1 MKILFLTFFSLS
13 VFAQNIPQCPPESF
27 VVEFNS
33 PITKAK
39 KSFCAYQKNGETIKH
54 GEELIFDTKGEVI
67 KRVSYNHGQEGEA
80 TIASAPAA
88 VTPDFKGTNVPG
100 TEEATSKFTDTLIGT
115 KPLSDEQKFLGTVQ
129 DLMAVLTMKRENNG
143 KGIFKVSQCDDRPMD
158 WLKAAILNTQINKSY
173 VFKEQ
178 CDVKGSFSANFT
190 SEFPITFELRNLQDF
205 NKTEMTLKMKV
216 TKSVSGIR
224 YGFEVLEGLISSPTR
239 NANFKVEYEIDINPL
254 TGIADKSSQK
264 GKVTLTKIDNKEVK
278 DVSAP
283 WRYEN

>member
-1 MKILFLTFFSLS
+1 MKIIFLTFFSLS

-54 GEELIFDTKGEVI
+54 GEELIFDTKDEVV
-67 KRVSYNHGQEGEA
+67 KRILYNHGQEGESP
-80 TIASAPAA
+80 TTA
-88 VTPDFKGTNVPG
+88 VAPDFKGANIPG
-100 TEEATSKFTDTLIGT
+100 TEEASGKFTDTLIGT
-115 KPLSDEQKFLGTVQ
+115 KPLSDEQKFLSTVQ
-129 DLMAVLTMKRENNG
+129 DLMAVLTMKKENSG
-143 KGIFKVSQCDDRPMD
+143 KGLFKVSQCDDKPMD
-158 WLKAAILNTQINKSY
+158 WLKAAIFNTQINKSY
-173 VFKEQ
+173 VFKDL
-178 CDVKGSFSANFT
+178 CDVKGTFSANFT
-190 SEFPITFELRNLQDF
+190 SEFPMKFELRNLQDF

-216 TKSVSGIR
+216 TKSASGIR
-224 YGFEVLEGLISSPTR
+224 YAFEVVEGFISSPTR

-254 TGIADKSSQK
+254 TGVADKSSQK

-283 WRYEN
+283 WKYEN